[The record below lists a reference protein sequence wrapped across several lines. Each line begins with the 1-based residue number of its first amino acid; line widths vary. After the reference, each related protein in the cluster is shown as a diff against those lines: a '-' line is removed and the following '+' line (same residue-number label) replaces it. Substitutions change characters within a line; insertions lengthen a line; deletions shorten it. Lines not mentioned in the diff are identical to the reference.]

1 MYLSAYETPLVLS
14 NFFVY
19 YVIFL
24 SIVLSIELE
33 ALCAPGKHHGV
44 FIKHRPVDCC
54 SAQCF
59 LLRLHS
65 ECVISN
71 F

>member
-1 MYLSAYETPLVLS
+1 MYLFAYETLLALS

-24 SIVLSIELE
+24 FIVLRIELE
-33 ALCAPGKHHGV
+33 ALCTPGKHHGV
-44 FIKHRPVDCC
+44 FIKCRPAVCC

-65 ECVISN
+65 ECVTSN